1 MYSEPVRR
9 RHPRVPAGF
18 LVKLHAAG
26 RVLVQKARNLSMT
39 GVLLEGAAAAPGET
53 VVMEIPLPN
62 EQRTIAVTGEVRRG
76 GTPDDDVTAIRFL
89 DLDWDDMF
97 ALARFVGP
105 RLP

>member
-1 MYSEPVRR
+1 MYSEPVQR

-18 LVKLHAAG
+18 LVKLHTAG
-26 RVLVQKARNLSMT
+26 RVLVQKARDLSMT
-39 GVLLEGAAAAPGET
+39 GVLLEGAHHQVGEQL
-53 VVMEIPLPN
+53 VLEIPLPD
-62 EQRTIAVTGEVRRG
+62 EQRMIAVTGEVRRG
-76 GTPDDDVTAIRFL
+76 DTRTDTTAVYFL